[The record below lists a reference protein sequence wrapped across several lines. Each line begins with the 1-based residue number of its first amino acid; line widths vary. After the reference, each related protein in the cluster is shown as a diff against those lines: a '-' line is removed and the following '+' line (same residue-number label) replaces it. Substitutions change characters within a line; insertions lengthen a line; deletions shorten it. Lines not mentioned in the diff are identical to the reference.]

1 VTGKQYLPAS
11 IDARSQ
17 TLQQLQEGT
26 FDLLVIGG
34 GINGAGIARDAAM
47 RGLRVALVEKGDFAS
62 GTSSKSSKLIHGGVR
77 YLQHGDFRLVR
88 VACRERD
95 LLRRRLAPHL
105 VRPLPFLFPVYRGDP
120 VGIVTLGLGMW
131 VYDLLAVFRNIRA
144 HRMLSAKR
152 TLGMEPGLRGDG
164 LKGAALYYDCFTDD
178 ARLTLET
185 ILAARSEGAVAANY
199 IELTAFTKENGRI
212 VGAWIQDRLS
222 GADIQVRARRVV
234 NATGPWADQLRRLD
248 DTSAPPCLR
257 VTKGVHLIVPR
268 ERVGNTHAVLLHSP
282 RDQRVLFVIP
292 WDTHA
297 IIGTTDTDFDGS
309 PDDVRADERDIEYL
323 LEAANWFFPRAA
335 LRATDVVSTYAGLR
349 PLVASGGEGKD
360 PSAVSREEA
369 IFESPS
375 GLVTLAGGK
384 LTTYRL
390 VAKEIVDM
398 VAKDGGV
405 FAKRACTTGEKPL
418 PGGRF
423 QRTGD
428 LVQALLARDGELS
441 HQQIEHLVH
450 RYGSR
455 AAEILALLQG
465 RKEWSQM
472 LVPGMPDIWAEAVY
486 AAQTELAVVPDDIV
500 MRRTH
505 VALKAPEMAAQL
517 AEKIEES
524 IMAAVQLPVVSRANS
539 ARTRGQEPREF

>member
-1 VTGKQYLPAS
+1 MTSEQYFSAS
-11 IDARSQ
+11 IDVRSR

-105 VRPLPFLFPVYRGDP
+105 VQPLPFLFPVYRGDA

-131 VYDLLAVFRNIRA
+131 VYDLLAAFRNIRA
-144 HRMLSAKR
+144 HRMLTVKR
-152 TLGMEPGLRGDG
+152 TLGVEPGLRGDG
-164 LKGAALYYDCFTDD
+164 LKGAALYYDCFADD

-199 IELTAFTKENGRI
+199 IELTAFAKENGRI

-222 GADIQVRARRVV
+222 GADIRVRACRVV

-257 VTKGVHLIVPR
+257 VTKGVHIIVPR
-268 ERVGNTHAVLLHSP
+268 ERIGNTYAVVLHSP

-292 WDTHA
+292 WGTHA

-309 PDDVRADERDIEYL
+309 PDDVCGDERDIEYL

-335 LRATDVVSTYAGLR
+335 LRAADVVSTYAGLR
-349 PLVASGGEGKD
+349 PLVADDGKD

-398 VAKDGGV
+398 VSKDSGV
-405 FAKRACTTGEKPL
+405 SGKRACTTGEKPL
-418 PGGRF
+418 PGGRL
-423 QRTGD
+423 QRIND
-428 LVQALLARDGELS
+428 LVQTLLAKDGELTK
-441 HQQIEHLVH
+441 QQIEHLVH

-486 AAQTELAVVPDDIV
+486 AAQTELAVVPDDII

-505 VALKAPEMAAQL
+505 VALKAPSMAAQV
-517 AEKIEES
+517 AEKIKES
-524 IMAAVQLPVVSRANS
+524 L
-539 ARTRGQEPREF
+539 